1 MYLEVTANSNSDWT
15 FTENANFITVTAKAG
30 VVIPQNGKKTIGFTV
45 ARKSDV
51 PSNTSQNI
59 TVTII
64 YGSAGEERVNNNTV
78 ETKITAN

>member
-1 MYLEVTANSNSDWT
+1 MGRRS
-15 FTENANFITVTAKAG
+15 
-30 VVIPQNGKKTIGFTV
+30 IGFTV
-45 ARKSDV
+45 ARKSGV

-64 YGSAGEERVNNNTV
+64 YGSAGEEKVNNNTV